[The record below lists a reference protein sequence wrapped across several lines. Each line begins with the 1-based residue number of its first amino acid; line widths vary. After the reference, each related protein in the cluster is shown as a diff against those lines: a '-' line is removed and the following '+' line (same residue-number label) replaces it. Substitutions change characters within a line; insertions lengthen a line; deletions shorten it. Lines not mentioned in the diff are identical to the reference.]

1 MDKKKKTHYPLLKC
15 FRISETDYIKLDE
28 IANANGAS
36 KSEIIRNLIRNE
48 YRELKRKHNDSY

>member
-15 FRISETDYIKLDE
+15 FLLSETDYIKLDE

-48 YRELKRKHNDSY
+48 YQELRRNNNDRN

>member
-1 MDKKKKTHYPLLKC
+1 MDKKKKTHYSLLKC
-15 FRISETDYIKLDE
+15 FRLSETDYTKLDE

-48 YRELKRKHNDSY
+48 YRELRRNNNDCN